1 MIQRRAFVAGIK
13 TRITVWRITFAW
25 SWAPL

>member
-13 TRITVWRITFAW
+13 ARITVWRITFAW
-25 SWAPL
+25 SGTPL